1 MIDLPDCVT
10 RGEIARLIPVTAD
23 SNKEQRAA
31 SILLAAFR
39 GVHEFQKTMLNSLG
53 IRVGKKAKV
62 EAWTEVVFQSDPKVP
77 KQERPD
83 GLLVLDTG
91 KKQWRALIEAKIGN
105 AEVGEEQLK
114 QYLQIAKEN
123 KLDAVITIS
132 NQFVALPT
140 HHPIKLPKKYLK
152 SVELYHWS
160 WMYALTQATLLL
172 EQEGVESEDQ
182 QFVLEEVQR
191 YLSHDSSGV
200 SNFDRMNAE
209 WKDVVGHVK
218 SGASLGKNSE
228 DVINTVS
235 CWHQEQRDLCLIM
248 SRKLGQNVGLKLS
261 RAHRT
266 DPQARLKDDCET
278 LVDEQVLRCVLDV
291 PHAATDIEVVANLT
305 KRTISCSMKLGAPKD
320 KKRTSARVNWL
331 TRQLT
336 KAETDDMFVKAFR
349 TGNAEETQA
358 PLETLM
364 NDANALDSDTTNVVP
379 SKFEVFYM
387 VDLAGRFAGNK
398 VFIDELEAAVPR
410 FYEQVG
416 QRLRAWVAP
425 PPKINRRD
433 PVEVTEQEKGNE
445 EMDEASG

>member
-10 RGEIARLIPVTAD
+10 RGEVARLIPVTAD
-23 SNKEQRAA
+23 SNKDQRAA

-114 QYLQIAKEN
+114 QYLQIAKDN

-152 SVELYHWS
+152 NVELYHWS

-182 QFVLEEVQR
+182 QFLLEEVQR

-200 SNFDRMNAE
+200 SNFDRMNPE
-209 WKDVVGHVK
+209 WKDVIGHVK
-218 SGASLGKNSE
+218 SRASLGKNSE

-248 SRKLGQNVGLKLS
+248 SPKLGQNVGLKLS

-266 DPQARLKDDCET
+266 DPQARHK
-278 LVDEQVLRCVLDV
+278 EQSEPLAKKNALRFVLDV
-291 PHAATDIEVVANLT
+291 PDAPKNIRVRNYFT
-305 KRTISCSMKLGAPKD
+305 KR
-320 KKRTSARVNWL
+320 
-331 TRQLT
+331 
-336 KAETDDMFVKAFR
+336 
-349 TGNAEETQA
+349 
-358 PLETLM
+358 
-364 NDANALDSDTTNVVP
+364 
-379 SKFEVFYM
+379 
-387 VDLAGRFAGNK
+387 
-398 VFIDELEAAVPR
+398 
-410 FYEQVG
+410 
-416 QRLRAWVAP
+416 
-425 PPKINRRD
+425 
-433 PVEVTEQEKGNE
+433 
-445 EMDEASG
+445 SGSYF

>member
-1 MIDLPDCVT
+1 MIDLPDNVT
-10 RGEIARLIPVTAD
+10 RGELARLIPVTAD

-31 SILLAAFR
+31 SIFLAALR
-39 GVHEFQKTMLNSLG
+39 GVHGFRKAMLNSLG
-53 IRVGKKAKV
+53 VRVGKRARI

-91 KKQWRALIEAKIGN
+91 KQQWRALIEAKIGN

-132 NQFVALPT
+132 NQFVAMPT
-140 HHPIKLPKKYLK
+140 HHPIKLAKKYLK
-152 SVELYHWS
+152 NVELYHWS
-160 WMYALTQATLLL
+160 WMYIVTQATLLL
-172 EQEGVESEDQ
+172 EQEEIESEDQ
-182 QFVLEEVQR
+182 HFVLEEVNR
-191 YLSHDSSGV
+191 YLSHDSSGI
-200 SNFDRMNAE
+200 SSFDRMNSE

-218 SGASLGKNSE
+218 SGATLSKNSE
-228 DVINTVS
+228 EVINTVT

-248 SRKLGQNVGLKLS
+248 SRKLGRNVGLKLS
-261 RAHRT
+261 KNHRT

-278 LVDEQVLRCVLDV
+278 LVNENVLRCVLDV
-291 PHAATDIEVVANLT
+291 PHAATDLEVVANLT
-305 KRTISCSMKLGAPKD
+305 KRTISCSMKLAAPKD

-331 TRQLT
+331 ARQLT
-336 KAETDDMFVKAFR
+336 KAETGDMYVKAFR

-358 PLETLM
+358 PLETVLK
-364 NDANALDSDTTNVVP
+364 DGSALDSDTTSVVP
-379 SKFEVFYM
+379 SRFEVFYM
-387 VDLAGRFAGNK
+387 VDLAGRFSGNK
-398 VFIDELEAAVPR
+398 VFIDELEAAVPH

-425 PPKINRRD
+425 PPKINRKD
-433 PVEVTEQEKGNE
+433 PVEKGD
-445 EMDEASG
+445 DEAFSDTQRVAVE